1 MVNGTKEIEIEHL
14 LLMLLGAYLVYHFF
28 LRRCPKCG
36 HMVYQCKSLGC
47 NCGSKGCPN
56 GCGKGCSKG
65 IGKGFGKGCS
75 KIFEGFTP
83 LDTIHTSL
91 DDSINNPSCCISNTA
106 GYSID
111 PIAINGSAPGYATN
125 SAYANPCN

>member
-1 MVNGTKEIEIEHL
+1 MANIKIEHL

-36 HMVYQCKSLGC
+36 KIGC
-47 NCGSKGCPN
+47 RCRRCG
-56 GCGKGCSKG
+56 GKWG
-65 IGKGFGKGCS
+65 I
-75 KIFEGFTP
+75 EGFTP

-91 DDSINNPSCCISNTA
+91 DESINNSSCCISNTA
-106 GYSID
+106 GYSTD
-111 PIAINGSAPGYATN
+111 PFPVSKAAPGFQTI

>member
-1 MVNGTKEIEIEHL
+1 MANGTKEMEVEHL

-28 LRRCPKCG
+28 LRRCPFCGKIGCRSKCG
-36 HMVYQCKSLGC
+36 
-47 NCGSKGCPN
+47 
-56 GCGKGCSKG
+56 
-65 IGKGFGKGCS
+65 I
-75 KIFEGFTP
+75 EGFTP

-91 DDSINNPSCCISNTA
+91 DESINNPSCCISNTA

>member
-47 NCGSKGCPN
+47 NCGIKGCPN
-56 GCGKGCSKG
+56 GCGKGF
-65 IGKGFGKGCS
+65 GKGFG

-106 GYSID
+106 GYSTD
-111 PIAINGSAPGYATN
+111 PFPVSESAPGFQTI
-125 SAYANPCN
+125 SGYANPCN